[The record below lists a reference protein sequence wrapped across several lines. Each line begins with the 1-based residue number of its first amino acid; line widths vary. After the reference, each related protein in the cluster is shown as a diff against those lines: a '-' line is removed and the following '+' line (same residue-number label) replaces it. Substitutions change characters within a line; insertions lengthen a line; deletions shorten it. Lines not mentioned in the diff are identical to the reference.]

1 MLSSPPGAEITPDR
15 RTHAA
20 EPMALEI
27 FRNRCVLWLSILSLS
42 SPSVLFSLF
51 FLFFLDSGSL
61 SVTSSSFL
69 VLLLFLLLFR
79 NYVEGAEG
87 GWLGGAV

>member
-1 MLSSPPGAEITPDR
+1 MEFLPWLRVAQEYPEVLSSPPGAEITPDR

-20 EPMALEI
+20 EPMALEN

-51 FLFFLDSGSL
+51 FPGLRLSL
-61 SVTSSSFL
+61 G
-69 VLLLFLLLFR
+69 
-79 NYVEGAEG
+79 Y
-87 GWLGGAV
+87 

>member
-20 EPMALEI
+20 EPMALEN

-51 FLFFLDSGSL
+51 FSPPPGLRLSL
-61 SVTSSSFL
+61 G
-69 VLLLFLLLFR
+69 
-79 NYVEGAEG
+79 Y
-87 GWLGGAV
+87 